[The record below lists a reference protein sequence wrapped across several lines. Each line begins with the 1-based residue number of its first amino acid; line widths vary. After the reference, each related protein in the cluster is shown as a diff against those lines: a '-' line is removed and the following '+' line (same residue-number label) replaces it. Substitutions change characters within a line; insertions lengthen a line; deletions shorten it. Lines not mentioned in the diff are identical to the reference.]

1 MVTIRIGAG
10 RTRYGKILDRNT
22 EWYTFEQKEH
32 AINAAIR
39 TGKKIYISD
48 ERQPYQEITLEEL
61 RNL

>member
-10 RTRYGKILDRNT
+10 RTKYGKILDRDT
-22 EWYTFEQKEH
+22 EWYTLEQKEH

-48 ERQPYQEITLEEL
+48 KRQPYQEITLEEL
-61 RNL
+61 RIL

>member
-10 RTRYGKILDRNT
+10 RTKYGKILDRDT
-22 EWYTFEQKEH
+22 EWYTLEQKEH

-48 ERQPYQEITLEEL
+48 KRQPYQEITLEEL